1 MTTATHAGHAARLDL
16 GKRVSPGTTV
26 RNVLTLAWRNL
37 VQIKHNP
44 MELID
49 LSIQPIMF
57 VLLFAYVFGPSIG
70 GTVDGYLPIVIP
82 GIIAQ
87 NALFATMTTGFGLN
101 VDVTK
106 GVFDRL
112 RSLPISRLAPLSGRM
127 LADMVK
133 QVWSMAVLLVVGFL
147 IGFRIDTGP
156 LQTLGALALLL
167 AFTSLFAWASVF
179 IGLAVG
185 EPEKVQIFG
194 FTIIF
199 PITFLSSAFVPISDR
214 APDVLQFIMRNN
226 PMTHLVEAVRGLLV
240 GDQSTGALANHQSG
254 GSVAEHAVIALAWG
268 ALIAAI
274 FIPLAMRAFKRRA

>member
-1 MTTATHAGHAARLDL
+1 MTTAASSLPMTSGR
-16 GKRVSPGTTV
+16 RVSPGTAV

-44 MELID
+44 MELLD

-70 GTVDGYLPIVIP
+70 GTVADYLPIVIP

-112 RSLPISRLAPLSGRM
+112 RSLPISRLAPLAGRM
-127 LADMVK
+127 LADTVK
-133 QVWSMAVLLVVGFL
+133 QVWSLAVLLTVGMA
-147 IGFRIDTGP
+147 IGFRIETGVP
-156 LQTLGALALLL
+156 HLLGALALLL
-167 AFTSLFAWASVF
+167 AFTSLFAWASVY
-179 IGLAVG
+179 IGLSVN

-199 PITFLSSAFVPISDR
+199 PVTFLSSAFVPISPG
-214 APDVLQFIMRNN
+214 APQALQFVMRNN

-240 GDQSTGALANHQSG
+240 GSQSG
-254 GSVAEHAVIALAWG
+254 GTVAEHAAIALGWG
-268 ALIAAI
+268 VLMAAI
-274 FIPLAMRAFKRRA
+274 FVPLSLRAFRRRG